1 MTPCIAPIWFVHAGH
16 TKFSQELSSI
26 LNSASI
32 SAVKMEPQDVRGT
45 WQTVRP
51 RMVLLGAAPDAA
63 YEGLELLR
71 WLRQRDIQLPLF
83 IFVTQSSEDLAIA
96 ALRAGVTDFFRW
108 PWRGSEIVVSIRKG
122 SSHLQESQDA
132 MAGVERTAGADEAE
146 IVGASAHM
154 EHIRQQ
160 VRLAAFSDCNVL
172 VTGETGTGKALVANL
187 IHKQS
192 SRSMNRFVCLN
203 CAAIPEGLLESELFG
218 YNRGAFTGATA
229 AKSGRL
235 VHADHGTI
243 FLDEIGDMTPS
254 AQAKLLRAI
263 ESRQIQ
269 RLGDTREIK
278 IDVRVVA
285 ATNQNLEQHMESG
298 QFRRDL
304 YYRLNVFRLELPPL
318 REHPQDIPLL
328 VKQFVD
334 SWNRSS
340 NRQTEGLTDE
350 AVQDLLP
357 HNWPGNV
364 RELRNV
370 LESILVSSFSPR
382 ASISDF
388 PLAFR
393 KLLGESTNTGHS
405 EREKLLSALLAT
417 NWNKSRAAASL
428 NWSRMTVYRK
438 LARYRLDPKCLGGS
452 LSSGGGLSKSL

>member
-1 MTPCIAPIWFVHAGH
+1 
-16 TKFSQELSSI
+16 
-26 LNSASI
+26 
-32 SAVKMEPQDVRGT
+32 
-45 WQTVRP
+45 
-51 RMVLLGAAPDAA
+51 
-63 YEGLELLR
+63 
-71 WLRQRDIQLPLF
+71 
-83 IFVTQSSEDLAIA
+83 
-96 ALRAGVTDFFRW
+96 
-108 PWRGSEIVVSIRKG
+108 
-122 SSHLQESQDA
+122 
-132 MAGVERTAGADEAE
+132 
-146 IVGASAHM
+146 
-154 EHIRQQ
+154 
-160 VRLAAFSDCNVL
+160 
-172 VTGETGTGKALVANL
+172 
-187 IHKQS
+187 
-192 SRSMNRFVCLN
+192 MNRFVCLN

-235 VHADHGTI
+235 VHADRGTI
-243 FLDEIGDMTPS
+243 FLDEIGDMAPS
-254 AQAKLLRAI
+254 AQAKILRAI

-350 AVQDLLP
+350 AVQALLT

-388 PLAFR
+388 PLAFL
-393 KLLGESTNTGHS
+393 KLLAESRNTGHS
-405 EREKLLSALLAT
+405 EREKLLSALLET
-417 NWNKSRAAASL
+417 NWNKSRTAARL

-438 LARYRLDPKCLGGS
+438 LARYHLDPKCLGGS
-452 LSSGGGLSKSL
+452 LSSVGGLPKSL